1 MFNSLQVSN
10 AIEQQ
15 VPDYLSND
23 YPNFIAFIKDYYR
36 FLETNGN
43 ALDLL
48 DGITELVDIDTYTG
62 ADATATLEGAVSV
75 SDTSI
80 TVLGHVEFP
89 RNNGLLKIDDEVI
102 FYKNL
107 EAKED
112 GGVKKTVFNN
122 CVRGWT
128 YNTLTLDAGFTSN
141 VVTTAADHS
150 SAAIVYNQSYTY
162 ILYFLEQLR
171 EQYLVDFPQNVLND
185 NLDLVNVDFLLKKAK
200 DFYLAKGTPQGIDYY
215 FKFLF
220 QEKPELKNY
229 NEALIDS
236 SNATYQSKE
245 IVRLES
251 LDNYDPRL
259 LDGASLMQGTN
270 EFPIQTVENVFS
282 FSSQVFEVELSNGK
296 LLNPTKFTK
305 ISSALSGDK
314 LFVDS
319 THEFPKTGYLRI
331 GQALVEYTGKTLNYF
346 RVKDFGATRY
356 KVGDKI
362 WDHSTLVTV
371 KTRPDIFFAIYAGVS
386 NFIVDSTY
394 TSYQVN
400 DIGTVIDIVS
410 QDDLIINN
418 WYFNDLLP
426 CTVNAGFLSGINT
439 VWYDNESTY
448 VYTSSIPYYDIFTI
462 PSNIILEDGDWIR
475 RFPRSFNRNTEGNRE
490 DIPTNE
496 PIGFLRDGTAVLSWK
511 STTTITRGK
520 LESVTIESGGD
531 NYNVNNPPSII
542 IDVPRGE
549 DGRDLTIPALVNP
562 VSGHEGTRA
571 EAELVVHGSLKEV
584 YIENAGLSYPKN
596 ISIDVIKDVND
607 TEYTGTDFSPA
618 IVQPIVVNGR
628 ITKIRII
635 DAGRG
640 YSKQPTIRITPVLSE
655 QAGVV
660 ENAVLSAF
668 VTGPISKVNITN
680 PGARYMQD
688 PTYELTKGSSATGF
702 VTVSNGQIIQATVIN
717 GGQQYNSPPVV
728 TIKDNA
734 NTGSGA
740 IIVPTMSAGAVT
752 TLKVINGGI
761 NYSDNGVTLDIA
773 EPGSGDLLLPNVTK
787 WDLINN
793 FDVNNISDYYDEPSG
808 LFLAGERAIEIDG
821 DNYIGK
827 KLTVLGPPKNLTI
840 KEDGVVSTVD
850 FTDVTVHSPIIGWAL
865 DGAPIYGP
873 FGYKNAYEA
882 DPTQIK
888 KMQSGY
894 VKYTS
899 VQHETNQ
906 DPIRVEASN
915 IQGLDTYILGSFAQ
929 DYHWSPLA
937 ADLDEQN
944 GRFCVTP
951 EFPDGVYAYFMT
963 YDLGSNNIIQ
973 SGYPF
978 FVGPKFAGVTY
989 KDFNDLEVIDTDAI
1003 SNVTRYVSA
1012 ESTTVSRAIDKGSF
1026 RVASIPT
1033 SSLATLDSIKI
1044 ISGGTGYKIG
1054 DTVVFDSTDTDG
1066 FGASGYVSVL
1076 DGQPVT
1082 SVNFA
1087 EYDYLEY
1094 YDELQHFDSGQTI
1107 KNGAGFQGTI
1117 HSIDPNNRRI
1127 YLSSVTGTPTVT
1139 DEIYD
1144 NTLVV
1149 DNSISSELSGDDKSS
1164 ISVTANVT
1172 GALLT
1177 QDLSSVDTYFSLGSF
1192 TNGSI
1197 SDFYSTTQ
1205 VKYIKI
1211 DDEYMKVLKQ
1221 VTGHIFVL
1229 RGQSGTIPAAHTSGA
1244 SITLCDAIEVFDSSP
1259 FVIGDVIKIN
1269 NEYANVVD
1277 IQITKESNF
1286 LRTRIVDGTGTSSG
1300 NQYYFYLNKVLQT
1313 LTGGTPTIQQ
1323 AVVKLDGDSNIED
1336 LVFDQGTYDASPIPE
1351 ILIGTQNYDTTAVIS
1366 DNINIQTSTY
1376 KHLLIVERSTYGTTI
1391 AQHYPRTIVNRLTK
1405 VFAKVGKYEEN
1416 RILTKIITQNSGLTS
1431 NDHVTIEASTAQVNN
1446 VNITLSGS
1454 VITQPIAPQLE
1465 GFTLSNGNYYKTFY
1479 EGSSYNYTLSNSDPF
1494 SVSFFSPGSS
1504 AKQREYF
1511 DVRITK
1517 QIDAGTG
1524 QLTSFTI
1531 YPDSSDLTEYVL
1543 RFTNLTNGSIV
1554 DVHASTVPE
1563 PINGEYLVVNSSTAN
1578 FEIYTPNDPITTLTN
1593 LYNSNT
1599 FKYKTDSPTATGPI
1613 KVATLT
1619 SGGFDYDIIPAI
1631 TGVNSTAGVNAILEP
1646 ISKTIG
1652 SIQTVKSITS
1662 GYGYNPA
1669 SDNRPSL
1676 VFPQISKISQN
1687 FVVSDVTITDSGE
1700 GYVFSPRVV
1709 VTGGGLSA
1717 GDSGHLTVDPVVVS
1731 GKVLD
1736 LPIIFEGI
1744 RYSTAPIL
1752 DIEKYYYTTLN
1763 SSGDLQFKFN
1773 FKEYIQDNDSY
1784 KIRAYYNGGA
1794 NYIESGIFYA
1804 YIDTITMK
1812 NKYNSGNNTDYV
1824 DPLSTDTV
1832 SNGGAFDKA
1841 IIVPNGVTIE
1851 YYQVILLERKAT
1863 ATATIK
1869 KSSFI
1874 TNEKVY
1880 IGDSPG
1886 NITDQYFG
1894 YVAAN
1899 KGWQPNSSIIRLE
1912 NSNKSVKVGNVI
1924 VGVNSGAFGYVDEA
1938 YNARTEATLGAVVE
1952 TPKQFLDTKSHIGY
1966 GVYKIQ
1972 DSLKY
1977 QKFAYEISSQTP
1989 FLDWREGYQKAAH
2002 PAGYRLFSNTEIKN
2016 ITNMGRYDMPE
2027 NGKHDVVGEKV
2038 DIKGGT
2044 TLKVSTDVDSIVR
2057 LNQKYNYLVTR
2068 NKGFD
2073 EVNVLNKLLTD
2084 VKDIK
2089 TSVVAVFDDI
2099 SNQFDGVQQAFEL
2112 KVVNPANPTDVDG
2125 NINYIEGYN
2134 VDQMVIILDN
2144 IVQTYGTSWIITD
2157 SDKTLDFTESVKD
2170 LGELMPAG
2178 EVLTYRQFNE
2188 DMVVHNHSSTQSAA
2202 LTSGNAIQL
2211 VDSVTTN
2218 AFPAS
2223 IYTSIDEDNWMVFID
2238 GVAQLKSSF
2247 AIGSGNNG
2255 EITFGQDL
2263 AGGSQINVRFLNG
2276 YLKNEFTGG
2285 SVTALTALTLTN
2297 KPSGST
2303 SKESYF
2309 VWVDGVLQ
2317 STDDYEIDGSKDI
2330 VFDYGF
2336 SYDSLIIMIDPLGVS
2351 LESSTHGLI
2360 NNQYTYKIDDGQLV
2374 IPTGTVINSKEYL
2387 VDIAGVVQTPD
2398 IAYKTITSGVRKI
2411 NFFEAP
2417 QRFVGPDLTVGRQF
2431 VGLLYRRRGV
2441 GDQTTINGQS
2451 IAAPD
2456 PINYQFDDVSK
2467 NVIMVKED
2475 PVDFVVG
2482 DYIVTSTSSG
2492 RIEAIQDE
2500 LNKKVVNTGIAS
2512 TVVANAG
2519 TFNLTLADIVGL
2531 NVGDRVKYNASIGL
2545 TSPDD
2550 DELEISAIDNDP
2562 DSGTYLQV
2570 TFTNI
2575 SGGNLTIE
2583 VLDLSSIRVNHYEIW
2598 VEELTTSNANR
2609 DLAFASGDTL
2619 ESGVVSAI
2627 PTNTSTILNEPFGLL
2642 TSETVFTV
2650 ASATGITTNDY
2661 LVIDNYEV
2669 VKVSNVSTNDIT
2681 VTRAQLTTSND
2692 RVFANGSTVKKITPR
2707 TLTASAFFRG
2717 FDGDKTTFELKKD
2730 GERVNIATNA
2740 EIFVIV
2746 NGILQKRAVSYTF
2759 QTADVGLAT
2768 EHTVISFNEAPEDG
2782 VSFNSFYVG
2791 ELIGIQDMSPY
2802 FNGLDTV
2809 FDLRSTNGEIFSL
2822 LHKAKPETN
2831 ISANLLLFI
2840 DGVLQIPSTEQF
2852 GRPQAYPDII
2862 TAFTLLGS
2870 VVEFTAT
2877 PRANSTFEGYI
2888 FVGSNDDYDSVD
2900 IDATVES
2907 DDVIIQ
2913 YDEISPRIINNVTS
2927 STTLSVNDSAG
2938 KILGAKSLDVTPNG
2952 TDWFQAD
2959 LHKKARIRESLRAR
2973 RTLKST
2979 INGFGSTASP
2989 YPLAT
2994 KIWYVAS
3001 ITKMTLTDISSDL
3014 PTSPDDETG
3023 TFSLV
3028 LPATTNFGIR
3038 KINCRYT
3045 SFVSRTTTPPLDELQ
3060 GITVG
3065 YDVPFDQIV
3074 KLNATAAGETFLSS
3088 TVGGTNGDGSIDT
3101 IDTTTITYDTTRTC
3115 TPVRW
3120 DQANRLL
3127 YVKLGDT
3134 QYPILTSHTIKGHA
3148 VDADDLVNE
3157 YQTIATHI
3165 FDATSGSVVN
3175 TTDNTITI
3183 NSHGFEQG
3191 DVISYTTD
3199 DVDPNP
3205 VKVAIGGLTDT
3216 NQYHVEKI
3224 DDNIIKLAE
3233 SKTDLE
3239 ADNFISLSSVGVG
3252 TEHLLLKV
3260 EFIYNF

>member
-43 ALDLL
+43 ALDLI
-48 DGITELVDIDTYTG
+48 DGVTELVDIDTYTG
-62 ADATATLEGAVSV
+62 ADATATLEGAVTA

-80 TVLGHVEFP
+80 TVLGYVEFP

-102 FYKNL
+102 FYKNI

-112 GGVKKTVFNN
+112 GGIKKTVFNN
-122 CVRGWT
+122 CIRGWT
-128 YNTLTLDAGFTSN
+128 YNTLTLEGGFTPN
-141 VVTTAADHS
+141 VVTTPADHS
-150 SAAIVYNQSYTY
+150 STAIVYNQSYTY

-171 EQYLVDFPQNVLND
+171 EQYLIDFPQNVLQD

-259 LDGASLMQGTN
+259 LGGSSLMQGTN
-270 EFPIQTVENVFS
+270 EFPIQTVESVFS
-282 FSSQVFEVELSNGK
+282 FSSQVYEVELSNGQ
-296 LLNPTKFTK
+296 LLNPTRFTK
-305 ISSALSGDK
+305 ITSALSGDK

-346 RVKDFGATRY
+346 KVKDFGATRY
-356 KVGDKI
+356 KVGDQI
-362 WDHSTLVTV
+362 WDHSSLATV

-386 NFIVDSTY
+386 SFNVDSTF

-410 QDDLIINN
+410 QDDLILNN

-426 CTVNAGFLSGINT
+426 CTVNSGFLSGINT
-439 VWYDNESTY
+439 VWYDSESAY

-462 PSNIILEDGDWIR
+462 PSNILLEDGDWIR

-511 STTTITRGK
+511 SSTTITRGK

-549 DGRDLTIPALVNP
+549 DGRDLTIPALINP

-571 EAELVVHGSLKEV
+571 EAELIVHGSLKEV
-584 YIENAGLSYPKN
+584 YIENSGLSYPKN
-596 ISIDVIKDVND
+596 ISIDIIKDSGD
-607 TEYTGTDFSPA
+607 TEYTGSDFSPA
-618 IVQPIVVNGR
+618 IVQPIVVNGK
-628 ITKIRII
+628 ITKVRII
-635 DAGRG
+635 DPGQG
-640 YSKQPTIRITPVLSE
+640 YTKQPIIRITPVLNQ

-702 VTVSNGQIIQATVIN
+702 VTVSNGRIIQATIIN

-752 TLKVINGGI
+752 GLKVINGGI

-773 EPGSGDLLLPNVTK
+773 EPGSGDILLPNVTK

-793 FDVNNISDYYDEPSG
+793 FDVNNISDYYDDPSG
-808 LFLAGERAIEIDG
+808 LFLAGERAIDIDG
-821 DNYIGK
+821 ENYIGK
-827 KLTVLGPPKNLTI
+827 KLTVLGPPRNLTI
-840 KEDGVVSTVD
+840 KDDDVVSTVD
-850 FTDVTVHSPIIGWAL
+850 FTDASVHSPIIGWAL

-873 FGYKNAYEA
+873 FGYRNAYEA

-894 VKYTS
+894 IKYTS

-915 IQGLDTYILGSFAQ
+915 IQGLDTYGLGSFAQ

-963 YDLGSNNIIQ
+963 YDLSSNNIIQ

-989 KDFNDLEVIDTDAI
+989 KDFNDLEVVDTDAI

-1012 ESTTVSRAIDKGSF
+1012 QSTTVSRAIDKGSF
-1026 RVASIPT
+1026 QVASVPT

-1044 ISGGTGYKIG
+1044 ITGGTGYKIG
-1054 DTVVFDSTDTDG
+1054 DTVVFDSTDTEG

-1082 SVNFA
+1082 SVSFA
-1087 EYDYLEY
+1087 EYHYLEY
-1094 YDELQHFDSGQTI
+1094 SEELQHFTVGQTI
-1107 KNGAGFQGTI
+1107 KNNDTFQGTI
-1117 HSIDPNNRRI
+1117 HSIDPNNRRV
-1127 YLSSVTGTPTVT
+1127 YLDAVTSHPAVG

-1144 NTLVV
+1144 DTLVV
-1149 DNSISSELSGDDKSS
+1149 DISIASELAGDDKSS

-1192 TNGSI
+1192 TNGTI
-1197 SDFYSTTQ
+1197 SDFYSATE

-1229 RGQSGTIPAAHTSGA
+1229 RGQSGTIPAVHASGA

-1259 FVIGDVIKIN
+1259 FVIGDVIQIN

-1286 LRTRIVDGTGTSSG
+1286 LRTRIVDGTGTTSG
-1300 NQYYFYLNKVLQT
+1300 NTYYLYLNKVLQS
-1313 LTGGTPTIQQ
+1313 LSGVSGD
-1323 AVVKLDGDSNIED
+1323 VVNLDGDSNIED
-1336 LVFDQGTYDASPIPE
+1336 LTLDQGTFDASPVPE
-1351 ILIGTQNYDTTAVIS
+1351 ILVGTTTYDPTAVIS

-1391 AQHYPRTIVNRLTK
+1391 SQHYPRTTVNKLTR
-1405 VFAKVGKYEEN
+1405 VYATVTKYEQN
-1416 RILTKIITQNSGLTS
+1416 RILTSILAQNNGLSS
-1431 NDHVTIEASTAQVNN
+1431 NDHVTIEASTAQANN

-1454 VITQPIAPQLE
+1454 TLTQG
-1465 GFTLSNGNYYKTFY
+1465 GFTLTDGNYYKTFY
-1479 EGSSYNYTLSNSDPF
+1479 EGSSYNYVLSNSDPF

-1543 RFTNLTNGSIV
+1543 RFTNLNDGSVV
-1554 DVHASTVPE
+1554 DVHASTIPE
-1563 PINGEYLVVNSSTAN
+1563 PINGEYLVVNSSTSN
-1578 FEIYTPNDPITTLTN
+1578 FEIYTPNNPDVLLTN
-1593 LYNSNT
+1593 LYNANT
-1599 FKYKTDSPTATGPI
+1599 FKYKTNSPTATGPI

-1646 ISKTIG
+1646 VSKTIG

-1669 SDNRPSL
+1669 SDNRPAL
-1676 VFPQISKISQN
+1676 IFPQISKISQN

-1700 GYVFSPRVV
+1700 GYVFTPRVV

-1731 GKVLD
+1731 GKVLE

-1752 DIEKYYYTTLN
+1752 DIEKYYFTTLN

-1773 FKEYIQDNDSY
+1773 FKEYFRDNDSY
-1784 KIRAYYNGGA
+1784 KIRAYYNGGE
-1794 NYIESGIFYA
+1794 NYVESGTFYA

-1812 NKYNSGNNTDYV
+1812 NRYDSNGNVYV
-1824 DPLSTDTV
+1824 DPLSTQPV
-1832 SNGGAFDKA
+1832 GSGGAADKA

-1880 IGDSPG
+1880 IGESPG

-1912 NSNKSVKVGNVI
+1912 NSNKSIKVGNVI
-1924 VGVNSGAFGYVDEA
+1924 VGVNSGAYGYVDEA
-1938 YNARTEATLGAVVE
+1938 YNARTEAKLGAVVE

-1989 FLDWREGYQKAAH
+1989 FLNWREGYQKAAH
-2002 PAGYRLFSNTEIKN
+2002 PAGYRLFANTEIKN
-2016 ITNMGRYDMPE
+2016 SSIMGRYDMPE
-2027 NGKHDVVGEKV
+2027 NGKFDVVGEKV

-2057 LNQKYNYLVTR
+2057 MNQKYNYLVTR

-2099 SNQFDGVQQAFEL
+2099 SDQFDGVETRFEL
-2112 KVVNPANPTDVDG
+2112 KVVNPANPTDNNGD
-2125 NINYIEGYN
+2125 INYIEGYN

-2144 IVQTYGTSWIITD
+2144 IIQTYGTSWIITD

-2178 EVLTYRQFNE
+2178 ETLTYRQFNE
-2188 DMVVHNHSSTQSAA
+2188 DMVIHNHSSTQSSA
-2202 LTSGNAIQL
+2202 LTSGNPIALI
-2211 VDSVTTN
+2211 DSVTTN

-2247 AIGSGNNG
+2247 VIASSNNG
-2255 EITFGQDL
+2255 EIAFSQDL
-2263 AGGSQINVRFLNG
+2263 AGGSQINVRFMNG
-2276 YLKNEFTGG
+2276 YLKNEFTSG
-2285 SVTALTALTLTN
+2285 SVTALTAVTLTN
-2297 KPSGST
+2297 KPSSST

-2336 SYDSLIIMIDPLGVS
+2336 SYDSLIVMIDPLGVS
-2351 LESSTHGLI
+2351 LESSTHGII
-2360 NNQYTYKIDDGQLV
+2360 NNQYAYKIDDGQLV

-2431 VGLLYRRRGV
+2431 VGLLYRRRGI

-2451 IAAPD
+2451 ITPPD
-2456 PINYQFDDVSK
+2456 PLNYQFDDVSK
-2467 NVIMVKED
+2467 NVIMVKEN
-2475 PVDFVVG
+2475 PVNFVVG
-2482 DYIVTSTSSG
+2482 DYVVTSTSSG

-2500 LNKKVVNTGIAS
+2500 LNKKVVNTGITS
-2512 TVVANAG
+2512 TVVANAA

-2583 VLDLSSIRVNHYEIW
+2583 VLDLSSIRINHYEIW

-2609 DLAFASGDTL
+2609 DLAFASSDTL

-2627 PTNTSTILNEPFGLL
+2627 PTNTATILNEPFGLL

-2650 ASATGITTNDY
+2650 ASSTGITTNDY

-2692 RVFANGSTVKKITPR
+2692 RVFANGTTVKKITPR
-2707 TLTASAFFRG
+2707 TLTASAFYRG

-2730 GERVNIATNA
+2730 GERVNIPTNA
-2740 EIFVIV
+2740 EIFIIV

-2759 QTADVGLAT
+2759 QTVDGGLPT

-2782 VSFNSFYVG
+2782 VSFNCFYVG

-2822 LHKAKPETN
+2822 IHKAKPETN

-2840 DGVLQIPSTEQF
+2840 DGVLQIPSTKQF
-2852 GRPQAYPDII
+2852 GRPQAYPDLI

-2877 PRANSTFEGYI
+2877 PRANSNFEGYI

-2900 IDATVES
+2900 IDATVEA

-2913 YDEISPRIINNVTS
+2913 YDEVSPRIINNVTS
-2927 STTLSVNDSAG
+2927 STTLSVNDSG
-2938 KILGAKSLDVTPNG
+2938 GTILGAKSLDVTPNG

-2979 INGFGSTASP
+2979 INGFGSTNSP
-2989 YPLAT
+2989 YPLSL
-2994 KIWYVAS
+2994 KVWSKVA
-3001 ITKMTLTDISSDL
+3001 ITKMTLTDISPDL

-3023 TFSLV
+3023 RFSLV

-3045 SFVSRTTTPPLDELQ
+3045 SFVPRPTTSDVDELQ

-3065 YDVPFDQIV
+3065 YDIPFDQIV

-3101 IDTTTITYDTTRTC
+3101 IDTSTITYDTTRTC

-3120 DQANRLL
+3120 DQVNRLL

-3191 DVISYTTD
+3191 EVISYDSDGGT
-3199 DVDPNP
+3199 
-3205 VKVAIGGLTDT
+3205 AIVGLTDT
-3216 NQYHVEKI
+3216 DQYHVEKI
-3224 DDNIIKLAE
+3224 DDNTIKLAA

-3239 ADNFISLSSVGVG
+3239 ADNFISLSSGAAG

-3260 EFIYNF
+3260 GFIYNF